1 MTITYVGHFQQK
13 IADAK
18 SDVRLRLGQL
28 RNGTLHRVAVG
39 VGGGVVVG
47 GVLPA
52 ASNVGS
58 EQHTWWGWLLI
69 GAPLI
74 WLSFLAVVAL
84 TFGVLRVVV
93 GVLRW
98 SLSVPAPSS
107 GAEASAAASRWTGSP
122 LRRFNGSVHGLAG
135 AA

>member
-1 MTITYVGHFQQK
+1 MTIDNLDHLQQK
-13 IADAK
+13 ITAAK
-18 SDVRLRLGQL
+18 SDLRLRLDQVSDATL
-28 RNGTLHRVAVG
+28 RRVAIWVA
-39 VGGGVVVG
+39 GGVVTG

-69 GAPLI
+69 ALPLI
-74 WLSFLAVVAL
+74 WLSFLGVVAV
-84 TFGVLRVVV
+84 TFAVLRIVV

-98 SLSVPAPSS
+98 SWSS
-107 GAEASAAASRWTGSP
+107 RGGAEVSVAASRWTAP
-122 LRRFNGSVHGLAG
+122 QVRRFDMTVNRLAR

>member
-1 MTITYVGHFQQK
+1 MTIAYTGYFQQK
-13 IADAK
+13 IAAVK
-18 SDVRLRLGQL
+18 PDVRSRLGQL
-28 RNGTLHRVAVG
+28 GDETLRRVAIWVA
-39 VGGGVVVG
+39 GGVVAG

-69 GAPLI
+69 GAPLV
-74 WLSFLAVVAL
+74 WLVFLGVVTL

-98 SLSVPAPSS
+98 SLSLSRSGDDVSVDRTAGAPAGLDASIH
-107 GAEASAAASRWTGSP
+107 GLASAA
-122 LRRFNGSVHGLAG
+122 
-135 AA
+135 

>member
-1 MTITYVGHFQQK
+1 
-13 IADAK
+13 
-18 SDVRLRLGQL
+18 VRLRLGQL
-28 RNGTLHRVAVG
+28 RNETLHRVAVG

-74 WLSFLAVVAL
+74 WLSFLGVVAL
-84 TFGVLRVVV
+84 TFGVLRLVV

-98 SLSVPAPSS
+98 SLSVPAPRS
-107 GAEASAAASRWTGSP
+107 GADGAVAASRWTEP
-122 LRRFNGSVHGLAG
+122 QLRHFNGSVNGLAR

>member
-1 MTITYVGHFQQK
+1 MTIAYVGHFQQK

-28 RNGTLHRVAVG
+28 RNETLHRVAVG

-74 WLSFLAVVAL
+74 WLSFLGVVAL
-84 TFGVLRVVV
+84 TFGVLRLAV

-98 SLSVPAPSS
+98 SLSVPAPRGS
-107 GAEASAAASRWTGSP
+107 AEASAASRWAGP
-122 LRRFNGSVHGLAG
+122 QMRHFNGSANGLAR